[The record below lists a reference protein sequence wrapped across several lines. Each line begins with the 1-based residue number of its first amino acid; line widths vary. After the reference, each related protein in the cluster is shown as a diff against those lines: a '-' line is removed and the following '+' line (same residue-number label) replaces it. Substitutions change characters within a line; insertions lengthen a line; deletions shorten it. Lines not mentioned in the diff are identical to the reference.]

1 MAVSPS
7 LVEHFSKPSSLVH
20 MLFYRESALDVLL
33 LLEQY
38 QSDVYAVKR
47 CLTEIARHLR
57 DTPTSGKDLHVHNF
71 VPRLCSCLQPY
82 TTNFTII
89 SCLCLLL
96 RRLFSLGVTHHSS
109 VVTSGLW
116 KVVVDAMK
124 HDSGNVNL
132 FEMGCALTSA
142 LCLERSGVAHGT
154 ILSAASY
161 AFSRVVEANQ
171 IEMVQSGVLDM
182 LCVAMQTNN
191 QLASIDAIHGLLV
204 ALLFA
209 AGTADRALK
218 SDLPQLFSMGL
229 HSFFKDAAVVTALA
243 QVLFQ
248 LHVASPQPAKDVF
261 CAKEMPFHLVTI
273 FEDVITA
280 VSQRRSGGGGAS
292 SAAFLSFVSAVIF
305 SHVAI
310 MTNVSTSSTCGI
322 VTHPAR
328 VQMLMKASVHTFAVS
343 SLTQFP
349 KVIPV
354 SRYGDAYSWAQV
366 YAALKQRYVDGKL
379 SPEGWTQIDAAYD
392 ILYDPHVRRAHD
404 GWGPD
409 FQVQLQKDMLFNVA
423 LFYMLWAV
431 GVFIATAG
439 RKYQSGRDLAVAALL
454 VVRYQKLAKT
464 SIWECMWF
472 VWQTL
477 VFEVSVRFFSY
488 DPRLTL
494 LSQAT
499 PFELVMALHI
509 IFPASLLGY
518 TSYKRLLFVDMLK
531 HRHDCLSLALRTN
544 EETKL
549 KLRELSVAATAAADN
564 QIGAESKLN

>member
-57 DTPTSGKDLHVHNF
+57 DTPTSIKDLHVHNF

-82 TTNFTII
+82 TINFTII

-96 RRLFSLGVTHHSS
+96 RRLFSLGGTHHSS

-116 KVVVDAMK
+116 KVVMDAMK

-142 LCLERSGVAHGT
+142 LCLERICVAHGT

-171 IEMVQSGVLDM
+171 TEMVQSGVLDM

-191 QLASIDAIHGLLV
+191 QLASVDAIYGLLV
-204 ALLFA
+204 ALLLA

-261 CAKEMPFHLVTI
+261 CAKDMPFHLVTI
-273 FEDVITA
+273 FEDVIAA
-280 VSQRRSGGGGAS
+280 VSQRGGGAS

-310 MTNVSTSSTCGI
+310 MTNVTTSSTCGV

-379 SPEGWTQIDAAYD
+379 SPEGWTQVDAAYD

-431 GVFIATAG
+431 GV
-439 RKYQSGRDLAVAALL
+439 
-454 VVRYQKLAKT
+454 
-464 SIWECMWF
+464 
-472 VWQTL
+472 
-477 VFEVSVRFFSY
+477 
-488 DPRLTL
+488 
-494 LSQAT
+494 
-499 PFELVMALHI
+499 
-509 IFPASLLGY
+509 
-518 TSYKRLLFVDMLK
+518 
-531 HRHDCLSLALRTN
+531 
-544 EETKL
+544 
-549 KLRELSVAATAAADN
+549 
-564 QIGAESKLN
+564 

>member
-1 MAVSPS
+1 
-7 LVEHFSKPSSLVH
+7 
-20 MLFYRESALDVLL
+20 
-33 LLEQY
+33 
-38 QSDVYAVKR
+38 
-47 CLTEIARHLR
+47 
-57 DTPTSGKDLHVHNF
+57 
-71 VPRLCSCLQPY
+71 
-82 TTNFTII
+82 
-89 SCLCLLL
+89 
-96 RRLFSLGVTHHSS
+96 
-109 VVTSGLW
+109 
-116 KVVVDAMK
+116 MK

-142 LCLERSGVAHGT
+142 LCLERSGVAH
-154 ILSAASY
+154 
-161 AFSRVVEANQ
+161 EANQ

-191 QLASIDAIHGLLV
+191 QLASVYIGAAQTIDAIHGLLV

-354 SRYGDAYSWAQV
+354 LEQCVRVLELLAMPGNPTHPPPARMSLSDVRRHVQAYFDSSWGVETDQVHCVDEIASWA
-366 YAALKQRYVDGKL
+366 ANA
-379 SPEGWTQIDAAYD
+379 
-392 ILYDPHVRRAHD
+392 VRTYGGR
-404 GWGPD
+404 
-409 FQVQLQKDMLFNVA
+409 VTVA
-423 LFYMLWAV
+423 
-431 GVFIATAG
+431 
-439 RKYQSGRDLAVAALL
+439 S
-454 VVRYQKLAKT
+454 
-464 SIWECMWF
+464 
-472 VWQTL
+472 
-477 VFEVSVRFFSY
+477 
-488 DPRLTL
+488 
-494 LSQAT
+494 
-499 PFELVMALHI
+499 
-509 IFPASLLGY
+509 
-518 TSYKRLLFVDMLK
+518 
-531 HRHDCLSLALRTN
+531 
-544 EETKL
+544 
-549 KLRELSVAATAAADN
+549 
-564 QIGAESKLN
+564 

>member
-38 QSDVYAVKR
+38 QFDVYAVKR

-57 DTPTSGKDLHVHNF
+57 DTPTSVKDLHVHNF

-96 RRLFSLGVTHHSS
+96 RRLFSLGGTHHSS

-142 LCLERSGVAHGT
+142 LCLERSGVAH
-154 ILSAASY
+154 
-161 AFSRVVEANQ
+161 EANQ

-191 QLASIDAIHGLLV
+191 QLSSVYIGAAQTVANLV
-204 ALLFA
+204 YKN

-248 LHVASPQPAKDVF
+248 LHVASPPKAQHSYLTWGCVDRVRACLAAHVADVDTEYHLLRTLEVTLRDNEPAKDVF

-310 MTNVSTSSTCGI
+310 MTNVTTSSTCGI

-354 SRYGDAYSWAQV
+354 LEQCVRVLELLAMPGMYKPILIRAG
-366 YAALKQRYVDGKL
+366 ALR
-379 SPEGWTQIDAAYD
+379 QIKYIASTKSHPG
-392 ILYDPHVRRAHD
+392 L
-404 GWGPD
+404 
-409 FQVQLQKDMLFNVA
+409 LMLCER
-423 LFYMLWAV
+423 
-431 GVFIATAG
+431 T
-439 RKYQSGRDLAVAALL
+439 VAALL
-454 VVRYQKLAKT
+454 
-464 SIWECMWF
+464 
-472 VWQTL
+472 
-477 VFEVSVRFFSY
+477 
-488 DPRLTL
+488 
-494 LSQAT
+494 
-499 PFELVMALHI
+499 
-509 IFPASLLGY
+509 
-518 TSYKRLLFVDMLK
+518 
-531 HRHDCLSLALRTN
+531 
-544 EETKL
+544 
-549 KLRELSVAATAAADN
+549 
-564 QIGAESKLN
+564 

>member
-1 MAVSPS
+1 M
-7 LVEHFSKPSSLVH
+7 
-20 MLFYRESALDVLL
+20 
-33 LLEQY
+33 
-38 QSDVYAVKR
+38 
-47 CLTEIARHLR
+47 
-57 DTPTSGKDLHVHNF
+57 
-71 VPRLCSCLQPY
+71 
-82 TTNFTII
+82 
-89 SCLCLLL
+89 
-96 RRLFSLGVTHHSS
+96 
-109 VVTSGLW
+109 
-116 KVVVDAMK
+116 DAMK

-171 IEMVQSGVLDM
+171 TEMVQSGVY
-182 LCVAMQTNN
+182 
-191 QLASIDAIHGLLV
+191 IDAIYGLLV
-204 ALLFA
+204 ALLLA

-261 CAKEMPFHLVTI
+261 CAKDMPFHLVTI
-273 FEDVITA
+273 FEDVIAA
-280 VSQRRSGGGGAS
+280 VSQRGGGAS

-310 MTNVSTSSTCGI
+310 MTNVTTSSTCGV

-328 VQMLMKASVHTFAVS
+328 AQMLMKASVHTFAVS

-379 SPEGWTQIDAAYD
+379 SPEGWTQVDAAYD

-431 GVFIATAG
+431 GV
-439 RKYQSGRDLAVAALL
+439 
-454 VVRYQKLAKT
+454 
-464 SIWECMWF
+464 
-472 VWQTL
+472 
-477 VFEVSVRFFSY
+477 
-488 DPRLTL
+488 
-494 LSQAT
+494 
-499 PFELVMALHI
+499 
-509 IFPASLLGY
+509 
-518 TSYKRLLFVDMLK
+518 
-531 HRHDCLSLALRTN
+531 
-544 EETKL
+544 
-549 KLRELSVAATAAADN
+549 
-564 QIGAESKLN
+564 

>member
-71 VPRLCSCLQPY
+71 VPR
-82 TTNFTII
+82 
-89 SCLCLLL
+89 
-96 RRLFSLGVTHHSS
+96 THHSS

-142 LCLERSGVAHGT
+142 LCLERSGVAH
-154 ILSAASY
+154 
-161 AFSRVVEANQ
+161 
-171 IEMVQSGVLDM
+171 
-182 LCVAMQTNN
+182 
-191 QLASIDAIHGLLV
+191 DAIHGLLV

-431 GVFIATAG
+431 GV
-439 RKYQSGRDLAVAALL
+439 
-454 VVRYQKLAKT
+454 
-464 SIWECMWF
+464 
-472 VWQTL
+472 
-477 VFEVSVRFFSY
+477 
-488 DPRLTL
+488 
-494 LSQAT
+494 
-499 PFELVMALHI
+499 